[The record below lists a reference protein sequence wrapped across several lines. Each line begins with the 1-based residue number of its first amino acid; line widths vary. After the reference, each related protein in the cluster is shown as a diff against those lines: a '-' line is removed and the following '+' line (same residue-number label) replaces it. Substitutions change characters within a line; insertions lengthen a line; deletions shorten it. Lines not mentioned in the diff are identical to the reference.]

1 MPGWWQKPRLG
12 LIVIALLLLCG
23 WSSAPLSP
31 AARAA
36 SFSDVP
42 DNYWASA
49 DITSL
54 YEAGVLEGR
63 GSGIFAPEAPVVR
76 AELAKMV
83 LFAVKSLGFALPS
96 VPAASGQNCS
106 GFTDVPASAWYYSY
120 VKDACRHGIALG
132 YGKTFG
138 PNDGVSREAAVT
150 MLVRAFAPVIAPAND
165 TSLQPP
171 AFADAG
177 MVKAWARPAVN
188 TASALGILTGYEDGT
203 LRPGAV
209 LTRAEA
215 AALVGRFWHLARQAA
230 SATAAAPSPAKDPG
244 QAPPTPAVAL
254 LGYATV
260 DYEGDTGSA
269 QSLQHHPGLVTFMAN
284 FAYGITSDGLLLG
297 HPAPELLEA
306 AEASGAKPL
315 FVVTNYVENI
325 GGFSRTLVHT
335 LLNSPAQQ
343 VFLINNIRNALAAE
357 GYAGVNIDFEN
368 VPPEDR
374 DELTGFLRDLA
385 TSLQPQ
391 YLVTAALPAKTY
403 DNPQD
408 GWGGAF
414 DYAAIGNV
422 CDFVVIMTY
431 DQHWATGS
439 PGPIASYG
447 WVAQVADYAEHRIP
461 PQKIMLGVAAY
472 GYDWGNGARA
482 RAVRETDIP
491 ALVQAH
497 GGQLQWSDADQEA
510 YYTYT
515 EDGQKHEVWIED
527 DRAVQARVALAQK
540 LGLLGVAVWRLGQ
553 EDDGF
558 WTVIS
563 ERP

>member
-1 MPGWWQKPRLG
+1 MPGWRQKPRFG
-12 LIVIALLLLCG
+12 LILIAVLLCT
-23 WSSAPLSP
+23 WSLAALSP
-31 AARAA
+31 AAHAT

-54 YEAGVLEGR
+54 YEAGVLAGR
-63 GSGIFAPEAPVVR
+63 GAGVFAPEAPVVR

-83 LFAVKSLGFALPS
+83 LAAVKSLGYALPS
-96 VPAASGQNCS
+96 PPAGSGQNCT
-106 GFTDVPASAWYYSY
+106 GFSDVPASAWYYGY
-120 VKDACRHGIALG
+120 VKDACQSGIALG

-138 PNDGVSREAAVT
+138 PNDGVTREAAVT
-150 MLVRAFAPVIAPAND
+150 MLVRAFAPVIASSND
-165 TSLQPP
+165 TASQPP
-171 AFADAG
+171 SFVDAG
-177 MVKAWARPAVN
+177 TVNAWARPAVN
-188 TASALGILTGYEDGT
+188 TAAALGILTGYEDGT
-203 LRPGAV
+203 LRPSSV

-215 AALVGRFWHLARQAA
+215 AALVGRFWNLARQSA
-230 SATAAAPSPAKDPG
+230 SAAPPVVEKDPG
-244 QAPPTPAVAL
+244 PPPAAVAL

-260 DYEGDTGSA
+260 DYEGDTGSE
-269 QSLQHHPGLVTFMAN
+269 QSLQNHPGLVTFMAN
-284 FAYGITSDGLLLG
+284 FAYSITGDGLLLG
-297 HPAPELLEA
+297 HPAPELLPA
-306 AEASGAKPL
+306 AQASGAKPL
-315 FVVTNYVENI
+315 AVVSNYMDDI
-325 GGFSRTLVHT
+325 GGFSRTLIHT

-343 VFLINNIRNALAAE
+343 VLLINNIRNALAAE

-374 DELTGFLRDLA
+374 DELTGFLLNLA
-385 TSLQPQ
+385 TALQPQ

-403 DNPQD
+403 DDPQD

-414 DYAAIGNV
+414 DYAAIGSV

-431 DQHWATGS
+431 DQHWATAS

-461 PQKIMLGVAAY
+461 PQKIMLGIAAY
-472 GYDWGNGARA
+472 GYDWSGGGRA

-497 GGQLQWSDADQEA
+497 GGQLQWSSADQEA

-515 EDGQKHEVWIED
+515 ADGQKHVVWVED

-540 LGLLGVAVWRLGQ
+540 LGFLGVAVWRLGQ

-558 WTVIS
+558 WAAVS
-563 ERP
+563 GRP